1 MFWWIHIWPRMRMW
15 RRTSLSSIGGGS
27 GKEEEKTLRRFP
39 PPLSFPAN
47 KFLKEEKIDAA
58 APAAQSVAVA
68 KKPLSWPIFIS
79 DRLKIS
85 LRGNSSFPN
94 KNTKKRLRASAFY
107 WLKYAGWWG
116 NRAEIYFLER
126 LFMQS
131 FLGQMR
137 GWLRKKS
144 EEWGEKKYG
153 DAAYR
158 SILGVKW
165 KIPLFTDIPR
175 QHRQSTVGTKSAL
188 CASIGFPKKILS
200 WLYTVLF
207 SGR

>member
-1 MFWWIHIWPRMRMW
+1 M
-15 RRTSLSSIGGGS
+15 
-27 GKEEEKTLRRFP
+27 GKP
-39 PPLSFPAN
+39 PWN
-47 KFLKEEKIDAA
+47 I
-58 APAAQSVAVA
+58 
-68 KKPLSWPIFIS
+68 
-79 DRLKIS
+79 
-85 LRGNSSFPN
+85 
-94 KNTKKRLRASAFY
+94 
-107 WLKYAGWWG
+107 
-116 NRAEIYFLER
+116 FLER

-144 EEWGEKKYG
+144 EEWVEKKFG

-188 CASIGFPKKILS
+188 CASIGFPKSFWVDCTLPFFLDGNFAEILRQRNPLRGMKETLYEGDRNWS
-200 WLYTVLF
+200 AIFCPFSKTMKNATSCKLENKRLWLARKLVCANLT
-207 SGR
+207 RTD